1 MSSYYAVYVL
11 LLLFYLT
18 NPISAQIR
26 QQQQPIQANNAYE
39 IAKQIPQ
46 ISKFVSMLDSPF
58 QQYLIANVKNN
69 ITVLA
74 PNNDALS
81 ELNKLDSNSTWYHLI
96 PRFCPLTEC
105 EMVETKL
112 DGAFVKIINQ
122 TIESGL
128 MHHARVIK
136 SIQLQT
142 VIVHILDKSRL
153 FDS

>member
-1 MSSYYAVYVL
+1 
-11 LLLFYLT
+11 
-18 NPISAQIR
+18 
-26 QQQQPIQANNAYE
+26 
-39 IAKQIPQ
+39 
-46 ISKFVSMLDSPF
+46 MLDSPF